1 MTRPAEAPVFSED
14 KIKLILGP
22 ECEQLNQ
29 QTRGRLALQLSLAFL
44 FKSDLLWRGNGHS
57 GRCTTDDH
65 RSKGN
70 NPLRDDINIT
80 RRPIS
85 LPMMTT
91 IIFPTSVP
99 PLDLPYWTA
108 ELGGAFILQAKGT
121 SLSIVQF

>member
-29 QTRGRLALQLSLAFL
+29 QTRGRLALQLPLAFS
-44 FKSDLLWRGNGHS
+44 FKSDLLWRPNGHS

-91 IIFPTSVP
+91 IIFQQVSTLRPA
-99 PLDLPYWTA
+99 L
-108 ELGGAFILQAKGT
+108 LGR
-121 SLSIVQF
+121 